1 MSRTVALLAL
11 IFLVA
16 YGTLSQ
22 HLAASGEPL
31 RPEYPEMGS
40 LGPFWLAWGAVVIAV
55 LTVVLLEVRASSASH
70 A

>member
-1 MSRTVALLAL
+1 MRRALLLLAL

-55 LTVVLLEVRASSASH
+55 LALVLLGVRSSSASH